1 MIFSKPQALLRLIK
15 QKVEKWPYISFLIIF
30 HDAVMAFFSL
40 FLSLYLR
47 ISDEFLN
54 YTPDFLLKNLFMFVF
69 ITIGVFM
76 ITHIHKVIWKFIS
89 IDDLCMLGMSIV
101 AANIIY
107 LIPMFLLAGDESF
120 SFGIPWIN
128 IFVMTV
134 FMMMPRLMVRFIH
147 EHAIL
152 NLKKKNLALS
162 IPVLLIGD
170 ETPTELL
177 IHEINSS
184 EDLPYNPVGI
194 LTCKKH
200 VEEGQTIHSIPI
212 LGSTCDLE
220 KVLNSFKDSK
230 NAPRQ
235 VIITDPKLSK
245 SEKAKFIKT
254 AKEKELVVLQMIQPV
269 SLNVSPIE
277 E

>member
-1 MIFSKPQALLRLIK
+1 M
-15 QKVEKWPYISFLIIF
+15 PYISFLILL
-30 HDAVMAFFSL
+30 HDGLIAFFSL
-40 FLSLYLR
+40 FISLYLR

-54 YTPDFLLKNLFMFVF
+54 YTPNFLLKNLFIFVM

-76 ITHIHKVIWKFIS
+76 MTKVYKVIWKFVS
-89 IDDLCMLGMSIV
+89 IDDLFSLGISVII
-101 AANIIY
+101 ANVIY

-128 IFVMTV
+128 VFVMSA
-134 FMMMPRLMVRFIH
+134 FLMIPRLIVRFLH
-147 EHAIL
+147 DHAIL
-152 NLKKKNLALS
+152 KLKKKNLALS

-177 IHEINSS
+177 INEINSS
-184 EDLPYNPVGI
+184 EDLPYNPIGI
-194 LTCKKH
+194 LTCKEH

-212 LGSTCDLE
+212 LGSTSDLE
-220 KVLNSFKDSK
+220 KVLDSFKGQK

-235 VIITDPKLSK
+235 IIITDPKLSK
-245 SEKAKFIKT
+245 SEKSKFIKK

-269 SLNVSPIE
+269 SLNVLPVDE
-277 E
+277 